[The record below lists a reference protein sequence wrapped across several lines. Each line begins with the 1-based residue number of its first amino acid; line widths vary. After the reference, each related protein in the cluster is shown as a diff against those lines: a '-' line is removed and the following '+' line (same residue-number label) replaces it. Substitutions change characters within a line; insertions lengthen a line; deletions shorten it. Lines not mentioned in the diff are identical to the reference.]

1 MGFTDVAWESR
12 STEQLA
18 RDLTEGPGPRS
29 VGQAG
34 AAWVRVANELASVSD
49 EYGKIV
55 EKIKASFA
63 SQGADAAVGKIEEF
77 GRWLQ
82 AVSLSAAGNGE
93 RAEEA
98 AVANSVAVTA
108 MPNVSEAV
116 EERTA
121 RDVMDSLA
129 AYNGAILN
137 GRFAELDEAA
147 TGKQAEAAAIMYQYE
162 ESCSAIAAPWD
173 QPPPPD
179 VCNGAALE
187 SERHA
192 KDVGDGA
199 GTGGGGA
206 GGRTG
211 GSAVAPMPAPLTPF
225 RAKDVKSSGGS
236 KALQPIGSG
245 AGTSAGSGAGGM
257 GGGYGPMAALG
268 RGGDGNREHESS
280 LPTAT
285 LDGSGEASASL
296 SDTGASWLPA
306 TEQSDAPFTVSGVS
320 WGPST
325 SVFDELAVPDQ
336 PEAPAYADEPERT
349 LEQVSSRWVAPPVIG
364 VDKGLTL

>member
-1 MGFTDVAWESR
+1 
-12 STEQLA
+12 
-18 RDLTEGPGPRS
+18 
-29 VGQAG
+29 
-34 AAWVRVANELASVSD
+34 VANELASVSE

-55 EKIKASFA
+55 DKIKASFA
-63 SQGADAAVGKIEEF
+63 SKGADAAVGKIEEF

-98 AVANSVAVTA
+98 AVANGVAVMA

-116 EERTA
+116 EDRTA
-121 RDVMDSLA
+121 HDVMDSLA

-147 TGKQAEAAAIMYQYE
+147 TGKQAAAAAIMYQYE
-162 ESCSAIAAPWD
+162 ESCSPIAAPWD
-173 QPPPPD
+173 QPLPPD
-179 VCNGAALE
+179 VCNGAA
-187 SERHA
+187 R
-192 KDVGDGA
+192 VGAAHLSAGA
-199 GTGGGGA
+199 GTGGA
-206 GGRTG
+206 GGGREQS
-211 GSAVAPMPAPLTPF
+211 SAVAPMPAPRPLPG
-225 RAKDVKSSGGS
+225 RGVKSSGDS
-236 KALQPIGSG
+236 KALNR
-245 AGTSAGSGAGGM
+245 SAQLPHVRWTAAGGM

-306 TEQSDAPFTVSGVS
+306 TEQSDAPFTVSSVS

-336 PEAPAYADEPERT
+336 PQAPAYADEPERT

>member
-34 AAWVRVANELASVSD
+34 AAWVRMANELASVSE
-49 EYGKIV
+49 EYDKIV
-55 EKIKASFA
+55 EKIKTSFA
-63 SQGADAAVGKIEEF
+63 SKGADAAVGKIEEF

-98 AVANSVAVTA
+98 AVANGVAVMA

-116 EERTA
+116 EEQTA
-121 RDVMDSLA
+121 HDIMDSLA

-147 TGKQAEAAAIMYQYE
+147 TGKQATAAAIMYQYE
-162 ESCSAIAAPWD
+162 ESCSPIAAPWD
-173 QPPPPD
+173 QPLPPD

-192 KDVGDGA
+192 KEAGDGS
-199 GTGGGGA
+199 GSGGA
-206 GGRTG
+206 HGGTG
-211 GSAVAPMPAPLTPF
+211 GSAVAPIPAPLTPF
-225 RAKDVKSSGGS
+225 RAKGVKSSGDS
-236 KALQPIGSG
+236 KALEQIGSG
-245 AGTSAGSGAGGM
+245 ASASAGPGAAGM
-257 GGGYGPMAALG
+257 GGGYGPMAALA
-268 RGGDGNREHESS
+268 RGGSGNSEHESS
-280 LPTAT
+280 LPAAT

-296 SDTGASWLPA
+296 SDTGSSWLPA
-306 TEQSDAPFTVSGVS
+306 TEQSDAPFTVSNVS

-325 SVFDELAVPDQ
+325 SVFDELASPDQ
-336 PEAPAYADEPERT
+336 PVAPAYADEPERT

>member
-1 MGFTDVAWESR
+1 
-12 STEQLA
+12 
-18 RDLTEGPGPRS
+18 
-29 VGQAG
+29 
-34 AAWVRVANELASVSD
+34 
-49 EYGKIV
+49 
-55 EKIKASFA
+55 
-63 SQGADAAVGKIEEF
+63 
-77 GRWLQ
+77 
-82 AVSLSAAGNGE
+82 
-93 RAEEA
+93 
-98 AVANSVAVTA
+98 
-108 MPNVSEAV
+108 
-116 EERTA
+116 
-121 RDVMDSLA
+121 MDSLA

-162 ESCSAIAAPWD
+162 ESCSPIAAPWD
-173 QPPPPD
+173 QPIPPD

-199 GTGGGGA
+199 GRRWW
-206 GGRTG
+206 RTNGWFG
-211 GSAVAPMPAPLTPF
+211 GSADAGAPDAIPRQGRQVQWRFEGAATDRLSCRCVRRIWCGSEWAVDMARWPRLPGVVTATASTNHRYPA
-225 RAKDVKSSGGS
+225 
-236 KALQPIGSG
+236 
-245 AGTSAGSGAGGM
+245 
-257 GGGYGPMAALG
+257 
-268 RGGDGNREHESS
+268 
-280 LPTAT
+280 AT
-285 LDGSGEASASL
+285 LDGSGEASAGL

-306 TEQSDAPFTVSGVS
+306 TEQSDAPFMVSNVS